1 VSAVI
6 YWCLWGLFRA
16 MGRLGFRYRAIGAE
30 HIPKTGGL
38 LIAANHASFLD
49 IPLLG
54 CGIPRRVAFLGRQ
67 DLFPIPGLNEILQ
80 WLGWIPIR
88 HDRLDRT
95 GFKRAI
101 ELIKK
106 GQAVVIYPEGTR
118 TRTGHL
124 MPGKPGIGTIVAE
137 TGCAVLPAYISG
149 TYEAL
154 PIHSWKLRF
163 HPVQVTFGTPIDFTT
178 DRQRLT
184 RKELY
189 RHVSRMTME
198 RIAEL
203 GHVAPP
209 AGHTSGSRTF

>member
-1 VSAVI
+1 
-6 YWCLWGLFRA
+6 
-16 MGRLGFRYRAIGAE
+16 MGHLGFRYRAIGTE
-30 HIPKTGGL
+30 QIPKNGGL

-67 DLFPIPGLNEILQ
+67 DLFPTPGLNGVLQ

-88 HDRLDRT
+88 HDKLDRT

-101 ELIKK
+101 ELIKR

-124 MPGKPGIGTIVAE
+124 MPGKPGIGMIVAE
-137 TGCAVLPAYISG
+137 TGCQVLPAYIEG

-163 HPVQVTFGTPIDFTT
+163 HPVQVTFGAPVDFTT
-178 DRQRLT
+178 DVQTLA
-184 RKELY
+184 RKDLY
-189 RHVSRMTME
+189 RHVSRTVME
-198 RIAEL
+198 RIADL
-203 GHVAPP
+203 GRVAPP
-209 AGHTSGSRTF
+209 AGHTSGRRTF